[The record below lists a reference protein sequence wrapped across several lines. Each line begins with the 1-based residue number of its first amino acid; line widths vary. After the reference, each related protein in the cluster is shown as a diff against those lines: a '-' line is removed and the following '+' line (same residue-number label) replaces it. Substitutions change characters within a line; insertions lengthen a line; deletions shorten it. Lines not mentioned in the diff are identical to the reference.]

1 MGLID
6 RFFSNKPNAPSTDT
20 GSAAAAR
27 QRLQFVLVHDRAE
40 IPPATLNLI
49 KDDIIAVLS
58 RRIRIDREHVSVQ
71 LTYTEN
77 ESRLVVDI
85 PLLTEALSDAPGRAR
100 GSSARPATAPR
111 PSSR

>member
-6 RFFSNKPNAPSTDT
+6 RFFANKPSDAADN
-20 GSAAAAR
+20 GSAVAAR

-58 RRIRIDREHVSVQ
+58 RRVRIDREHVSVQ
-71 LTYTEN
+71 LTYTDN

-85 PLLTEALSDAPGRAR
+85 PLLTETTADAPGRVR
-100 GSSARPATAPR
+100 GSPSRPLASKPG
-111 PSSR
+111 SR